1 MKLFRKKNEE
11 PSFLS
16 LYPPEQYEPVIRS
29 SICTGEKTG
38 CVRNRETGR
47 VHEIML
53 IRDAERFGLA
63 QLHQLRGR
71 VGRSDKQSYCIFM
84 MNNASERSKERLDI
98 LLNSNDGFEIAAKD
112 MELRGP
118 GDIFGIR
125 RDR

>member
-38 CVRNRETGR
+38 CVRNRETGK

-53 IRDAERFGLA
+53 IRDADDLARFA
-63 QLHQLRGR
+63 
-71 VGRSDKQSYCIFM
+71 
-84 MNNASERSKERLDI
+84 KEI
-98 LLNSNDGFEIAAKD
+98 GAKD
-112 MELRGP
+112 PESMKT
-118 GDIFGIR
+118 IY
-125 RDR
+125 